1 MKNGN
6 RTANGKD
13 ALASLLDFA
22 AEAGLGEV
30 VWEKGDRRIAFKR
43 ALAPA
48 TPLPAA
54 TQSPTLEGGA
64 EAAAPARPLTMI
76 KSPMVGTFL
85 RAAKDRP
92 PLILEGSE
100 VKPGQKLALVEAMQI
115 PKDVI
120 CDVTGRV
127 VKIFVDNGRPVE
139 YGQPLFEIEIT
150 EAR

>member
-6 RTANGKD
+6 QTSDSKETI
-13 ALASLLDFA
+13 LSLLDFA

-43 ALAPA
+43 AITPQFSASPA
-48 TPLPAA
+48 QSHEPGTAKSAEFPPAA
-54 TQSPTLEGGA
+54 PPS
-64 EAAAPARPLTMI
+64 TMI

-92 PLILEGSE
+92 PLVLEGSE

-120 CDVTGRV
+120 SDVAGRL
-127 VKIFVDNGRPVE
+127 VKIYVDNGRPVE
-139 YGQPLFEIEIT
+139 YGQPLFEIET